1 MVLLHN
7 LFDFGLPM
15 TEMINIYILY
25 IRSILESSA
34 VVWHSSITQSEER
47 KIERIQKT
55 ALRIILADEYETYDQ
70 ALIVTGLQTL
80 KERRKFLCKKFTK
93 NCIKNGKM
101 SHIFPLNPNI
111 KNTRNPEKFYVQPAR
126 TELLARSAIPYMQ
139 RLLNEN

>member
-80 KERRKFLCKKFTK
+80 KERRKFLCKK
-93 NCIKNGKM
+93 
-101 SHIFPLNPNI
+101 LD
-111 KNTRNPEKFYVQPAR
+111 V
-126 TELLARSAIPYMQ
+126 L
-139 RLLNEN
+139 